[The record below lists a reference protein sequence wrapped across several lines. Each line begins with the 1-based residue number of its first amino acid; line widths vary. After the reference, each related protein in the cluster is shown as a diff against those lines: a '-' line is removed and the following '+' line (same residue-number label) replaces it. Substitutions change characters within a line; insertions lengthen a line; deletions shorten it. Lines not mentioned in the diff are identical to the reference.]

1 MTKDF
6 FEKKINELSKLGGYE
21 KPPKISGS
29 LKLDSNEN
37 FVINKLFQ
45 QDLIDVAKKKCDVRE
60 YPLGGTEKLINQ
72 LSKFLKV
79 PVNMIGVGNG
89 SDQILDLFLANFCT
103 RQTKI
108 LTTNPT
114 FAFFE
119 ERSKLY
125 RIPMIRVPFSD
136 KMTIDVDNFLA
147 KARNVDLIY
156 IDSPNNPTGF
166 QFTRSDM
173 QKIIKK
179 FRGPII
185 IDEAY
190 GEFSDYS
197 TVGLVKNNKN
207 LIVIRTFSKAYGLA
221 GLRLGYFVA
230 NRKFTDVFS
239 KIVQYPYPLNSFAI
253 EMGILALQKSRQIS
267 SIFSL
272 IKKERERII
281 QTLRK
286 YNAFDVFDSKANYVL
301 FDAKGA
307 DRRVYNALA
316 EQGISIRRLGKIG
329 KHKGCLRVTIGTKNM
344 NSEFLLAIRD
354 LLK

>member
-6 FEKKINELSKLGGYE
+6 LEKRITELSKLGGYE

-37 FVINKLFQ
+37 FVISRLFQ
-45 QDLIDVAKKKCDVRE
+45 QDLIDAAKKKCDVRE
-60 YPLGGTEKLINQ
+60 YPLGGTEKLVNQ

-79 PVNMIGVGNG
+79 PTNMVGVGNG

-103 RQTKI
+103 KQTRI
-108 LTTNPT
+108 LTTDPT
-114 FAFFE
+114 FSFFE
-119 ERSKLY
+119 ERCKLY

-136 KMTIDVDNFLA
+136 KMTIDVDDFLA
-147 KARNVDLIY
+147 RNDI
-156 IDSPNNPTGF
+156 
-166 QFTRSDM
+166 

-197 TVGLVKNNKN
+197 TVNLVKNNKN

-230 NRKFTDVFS
+230 SRKFTDVFS
-239 KIVQYPYPLNSFAI
+239 KVVQYPYPLNSFAI

-267 SIFSL
+267 GVFSL

-281 QTLRK
+281 RNLRQ
-286 YNAFDVFDSKANYVL
+286 YDAFDVFDSKANYVL
-301 FDAKGA
+301 FDAKGS

-316 EQGISIRRLGKIG
+316 EQGISIRRLGKLG
-329 KHKGCLRVTIGTKNM
+329 KHKGCLRVTVGTKDM

>member
-6 FEKKINELSKLGGYE
+6 LEKKVTELSKLGGYE

-60 YPLGGTEKLINQ
+60 YPLGGTEKLINH

-119 ERSKLY
+119 ERCKLY

-136 KMTIDVDNFLA
+136 KMTIDVDDFLT

-156 IDSPNNPTGF
+156 IDLINFREVMRCLFLAPAL
-166 QFTRSDM
+166 
-173 QKIIKK
+173 IIGIMLG
-179 FRGPII
+179 RHNIVRN
-185 IDEAY
+185 Y
-190 GEFSDYS
+190 
-197 TVGLVKNNKN
+197 VNKN
-207 LIVIRTFSKAYGLA
+207 LK
-221 GLRLGYFVA
+221 
-230 NRKFTDVFS
+230 
-239 KIVQYPYPLNSFAI
+239 KIVLIICFIS
-253 EMGILALQKSRQIS
+253 ALIVLGQA
-267 SIFSL
+267 L
-272 IKKERERII
+272 I
-281 QTLRK
+281 
-286 YNAFDVFDSKANYVL
+286 
-301 FDAKGA
+301 
-307 DRRVYNALA
+307 
-316 EQGISIRRLGKIG
+316 
-329 KHKGCLRVTIGTKNM
+329 
-344 NSEFLLAIRD
+344 
-354 LLK
+354 